1 MRFCFIQCLDATS
14 NVLALSWWMHVS
26 FLYFWTVACSLN
38 LPLSSRQATKYG
50 TSFEVR
56 LHPFK
61 GIDLTGLLHD
71 LDYEHYE
78 MFEPS
83 ESCPLSI
90 FAAAP
95 PFGLSVREWRE
106 RELRQGTKILEGWRE
121 ETTSW

>member
-1 MRFCFIQCLDATS
+1 MFLLSLGGCMCLFF
-14 NVLALSWWMHVS
+14 NIV
-26 FLYFWTVACSLN
+26 WTVAWVACSLR